1 MQEKKKLPVCQAE
14 HINAQHEHYIVSQIP
29 DEDAA
34 VDAAE
39 LFRQLSDSTRVR
51 LLSMLAIED
60 MCVCEMA
67 DILGM
72 SQPAVSHHLR
82 SLRQCGVIRFK
93 KTGKRAVYYLNDN
106 NTGRMVRHVLH
117 DICSGEAAAC
127 LTQTVPCESCREAEE
142 E

>member
-1 MQEKKKLPVCQAE
+1 MEKKNFPVCQTE
-14 HINAQHEHYIVSQIP
+14 HINEQHERYIIEHIP

-39 LFRQLSDSTRVR
+39 IFQQLSDSTRIR
-51 LLSMLAIED
+51 LLSMLALED

-82 SLRQCGVIRFK
+82 SLRQCGVVRYK
-93 KTGKRAVYYLNDN
+93 KAGKRAVYSISDTR
-106 NTGRMVRHVLH
+106 TGHMVRHLLH
-117 DICSGEAAAC
+117 DITSGNLIPC
-127 LTQTVPCESCREAEE
+127 TVCKFQKDLGEE
-142 E
+142 QI